1 MGRTQYSP
9 NNLKGATMKNM
20 GIKLAIFFGS
30 SAIGLLVASLSL
42 RGFRMTFWGFLVAV
56 VVFSVAQSIVAPLVA
71 KLIEKYA
78 ASAISLVGIISA
90 FLALLVA
97 TLFTGGLRI
106 SDVGTWVLATLLVWI
121 IPAIATMLLPK
132 VFSSAD

>member
-1 MGRTQYSP
+1 
-9 NNLKGATMKNM
+9 
-20 GIKLAIFFGS
+20 
-30 SAIGLLVASLSL
+30 
-42 RGFRMTFWGFLVAV
+42 MTFWGFLVAV

-106 SDVGTWVLATLLVWI
+106 SGVDTWVLATLLVWI